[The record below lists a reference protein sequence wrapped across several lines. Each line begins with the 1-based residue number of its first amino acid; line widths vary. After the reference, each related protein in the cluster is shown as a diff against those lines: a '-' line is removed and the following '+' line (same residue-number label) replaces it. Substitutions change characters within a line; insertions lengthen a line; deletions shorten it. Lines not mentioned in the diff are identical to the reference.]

1 MMVYKVNKSIDEL
14 EKKLD
19 MIMNDMALRSDIQ
32 NLTNSMDRQY
42 EIQKLIDKVH
52 DD

>member
-1 MMVYKVNKSIDEL
+1 MVYKVNKSIDDL

-19 MIMNDMALRSDIQ
+19 MIMNDMALRRDIQ
-32 NLTNSMDRQY
+32 KLTNDLDRQY